1 MQIPSIP
8 APVFRGATD
17 RFAAA
22 LRGGECRNAREPF
35 ISIAGKGRGVDAG
48 LAKRAAKRCESATRA
63 VFSPVLYDDQAAR
76 FDERAG
82 ISVQVAER
90 VAAAVVSRTRLG
102 EDDLVLDVGTG
113 PGSLSFSLVRWSTRY
128 LGFDR
133 SPAMV
138 AAFRE
143 LLEGMGLA
151 DSVLVADGNERWPVD
166 DGSVAVIFSAR
177 AIHHLHPDH
186 VVAETRR
193 VLRAPGGWL
202 VLGRVRRPPDSP
214 KSEMR
219 RRMRQLLRDEGYAG
233 RNGEAGSDALFAAL
247 ERLGARREE
256 PHVASRWTTSHAPA
270 DSIAAW
276 EGKHGLAGIEVPA
289 GVKARVLAGVR
300 GWAAE
305 RFGSIDQPL
314 PQEESFELAAIHV
327 PVD

>member
-1 MQIPSIP
+1 VRRTGS
-8 APVFRGATD
+8 AER
-17 RFAAA
+17 AAGDW
-22 LRGGECRNAREPF
+22 RDAREPF
-35 ISIAGKGRGVDAG
+35 ISIAGKSWKVDAG
-48 LAKRAAKRCESATRA
+48 LAKRAAKRCESGIRA

-82 ISVQVAER
+82 IPVQVAER
-90 VAAAVVSRTRLG
+90 VAAAVVSLARLG

-113 PGSLSFSLVRWSTRY
+113 PGSLSFSLLRWSTRY

-143 LLEGMGLA
+143 LLDGMGFA
-151 DSVLVADGNERWPVD
+151 DRVVVADGNERWPVD

-219 RRMRQLLRDEGYAG
+219 RRMRQLLRDKGFAG
-233 RNGEAGSDALFAAL
+233 RSAEAGSDAVFTAL

-256 PHVASRWTTSHAPA
+256 PHVASRWTPSHAPA

-276 EGKHGLAGIEVPA
+276 EGKAGLAGIEVPA
-289 GVKARVLAGVR
+289 GVKSRVLAGVR
-300 GWAAE
+300 AWAAE

-314 PQEESFELAAIHV
+314 PQEEAFELAAIQV
-327 PVD
+327 PAG